1 MLYTIDVNKIKHSR
15 NILAEIGVTP
25 EGIELMADKL
35 LHLNIKIK
43 NIRLPA
49 ANILKQEMLSLGAD
63 AAVAKGVV
71 VGKDELS
78 DLILAGSLNQF
89 NKLEKK
95 LQRQSWFGLEEI
107 RERIKLIVQS
117 HQTEQKVFLQIRDNM
132 FYSDKCYIMGILNIT
147 PDSFSDGN
155 VFFEHNKA
163 VEHCLKM
170 IDDGVDIIDIGG
182 ESSRSKSDPIGSKE
196 EMRRILPII
205 DAIRSKTNIP
215 ISVDTYR
222 KETAIAALDA
232 GADMINDISALRF
245 DEFLADSLIERKNIP
260 IVLMHM
266 KGEPKTMQDNPF
278 YEDVI
283 DEIMCFFEERIHYC
297 EQIGIAKERLIL
309 DPGIGFGKRLEDNLN
324 IIHNLSAFKS
334 LGCPVLLGASRK
346 AFINQIYQSSPKERL
361 MGTLASTAL
370 AIQKGVNFLRVHDV
384 KENREFLQVLS
395 AIEGQV

>member
-182 ESSRSKSDPIGSKE
+182 ESSRPKSDPIGSKE

-222 KETAIAALDA
+222 KKLQ
-232 GADMINDISALRF
+232 
-245 DEFLADSLIERKNIP
+245 SLP
-260 IVLMHM
+260 
-266 KGEPKTMQDNPF
+266 
-278 YEDVI
+278 
-283 DEIMCFFEERIHYC
+283 
-297 EQIGIAKERLIL
+297 
-309 DPGIGFGKRLEDNLN
+309 
-324 IIHNLSAFKS
+324 
-334 LGCPVLLGASRK
+334 
-346 AFINQIYQSSPKERL
+346 
-361 MGTLASTAL
+361 
-370 AIQKGVNFLRVHDV
+370 
-384 KENREFLQVLS
+384 
-395 AIEGQV
+395 